1 MCFYK
6 ILLVLICGVTMAC
19 NAVEST
25 AQSKTPSN
33 KAIKVAAPTP
43 QNEQIAVFAGGCFW
57 GVEAVFEHTKGV
69 TDVTSGYSGGTA
81 KTANYE
87 DVSNGTTKH
96 AEAVQIKFDS
106 TKISYT
112 QLLEVFFT
120 VAHNPTELNR
130 QGPDVGAQYRSA
142 IFYTNAEQQQIA
154 TDFIAKKTA
163 DKVFEKPIVTQ
174 IVALEKYY
182 QAEKYHQDYLVKN
195 PNERYIIVHDL
206 PKLENLRKTF
216 PDLYR

>member
-1 MCFYK
+1 
-6 ILLVLICGVTMAC
+6 MAC

-120 VAHNPTELNR
+120 VAHNPTELLR
-130 QGPDVGAQYRSA
+130 KSSRSKS
-142 IFYTNAEQQQIA
+142 ITKPKNITKTISSKTRTNATSSFTTCPNSKISA
-154 TDFIAKKTA
+154 KHFPTYTD
-163 DKVFEKPIVTQ
+163 
-174 IVALEKYY
+174 
-182 QAEKYHQDYLVKN
+182 
-195 PNERYIIVHDL
+195 
-206 PKLENLRKTF
+206 RKTK
-216 PDLYR
+216 